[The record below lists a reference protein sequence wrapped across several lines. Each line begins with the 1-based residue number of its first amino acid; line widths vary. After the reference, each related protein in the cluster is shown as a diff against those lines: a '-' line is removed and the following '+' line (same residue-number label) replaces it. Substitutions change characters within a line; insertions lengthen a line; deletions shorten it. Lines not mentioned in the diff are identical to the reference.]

1 MKVKLI
7 FEQDYG
13 WMDVLLLL
21 FDPISKHAY
30 YTRIFG
36 ISLYLI

>member
-1 MKVKLI
+1 
-7 FEQDYG
+7 
-13 WMDVLLLL
+13 MDVLLLLL